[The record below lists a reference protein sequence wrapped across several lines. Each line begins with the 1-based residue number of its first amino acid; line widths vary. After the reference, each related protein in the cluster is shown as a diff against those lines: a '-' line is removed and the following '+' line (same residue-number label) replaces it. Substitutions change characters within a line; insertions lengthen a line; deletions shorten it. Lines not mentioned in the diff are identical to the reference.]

1 MRFTAENNALIGRL
15 HRETLRIEG
24 WGTDALRVRSTLLR
38 NLPDTDHALTEEV
51 AHSAE
56 VKIDGIHAEIVNGNI
71 KATVNEVGIICFY
84 KKDEKGEWKLI
95 LQEYYSLYGGSIRKE
110 SICFKIVSR
119 EFKGLASDSFKL
131 TARFEANKGEKLYG
145 MGQYQQPQLNIKG
158 CTLPLEQRNSQVSVP
173 FLVSSL
179 GYGML
184 WNNPAT
190 GEVTFGENITKW
202 VADETDALDYWITVA
217 DSPKQL
223 VENYT
228 ACVGRTPVMSDD
240 YLGLWQCKLRYRTP
254 EEVLSVARKYKELG
268 IKLDVIV
275 IDFFHWPYQ
284 GEWKFDKTYWPDDK
298 LKAMIDELHGMGT
311 KVMVSVWPS
320 VDKRG
325 ETFYEMDM
333 KGLLVTTEY
342 GSQQTYDYQGDCG
355 TTDFFNPEAQEYIWN
370 RCKTNYLDKGIDLFW
385 LDNSEPDLVSYDF
398 NNYRYYTGRATK
410 VSCEYPK
417 KYVEAFYNGMEAE
430 GRTDYVNLVRSAW
443 VGSQKYRTLVWTG
456 DVQSNFIA
464 FKDQVVAGQNMGL
477 AGIPWWTTDIGG
489 FMTEN
494 VNDPEFVE
502 LLIRWYQYGVFCP
515 IFRMHGDRGP
525 FDIEPLDNR
534 DFGGGY
540 LHTGQPNELWSYG
553 DEAYKIMRKYLDVRL
568 SLKDYISGLMKEAS
582 QNGSPLIRTMFYE
595 FPEDEKCWSLP
606 DQFMFGPDYLVAPI
620 FEAGAT
626 ERTLYLP
633 AGKWQNLET
642 GEVIDNIGAGC
653 DITVPAPLDVIPVF
667 KRV

>member
-1 MRFTAENNALIGRL
+1 MFFNKEDNALICKL

-24 WGTDALRVRSTLLR
+24 WGKNALRVRSTILR
-38 NLPDTDHALTEEV
+38 NIPENDHALTEEV
-51 AHSAE
+51 KKNAE
-56 VKIDGIHAEIVNGNI
+56 ISIGENSAEIVNGDI
-71 KATVNEVGIICFY
+71 KATVNEVGIVCFY
-84 KKDEKGEWKLI
+84 KKNAEGKFELI
-95 LQEYYSLYGGSIRKE
+95 LQEYYSFYGGSIRKE
-110 SICFKIVSR
+110 SICFKTKSR
-119 EFKGLASDSFKL
+119 EYKSKASDAFKL
-131 TARFEANKGEKLYG
+131 EVRFESDPEEKLFG
-145 MGQYQQPQLNIKG
+145 MGQYQQPFLNIKG
-158 CTLPLEQRNSQVSVP
+158 CVMPLEQRNSQVSVP
-173 FLVSSL
+173 FLVSSK

-190 GEVTFGENITKW
+190 GEVTFGNNITKW
-202 VADETDALDYWITVA
+202 VADETDEMDYWITVA
-217 DSPKQL
+217 DKPAEL

-228 ACVGRTPVMSDD
+228 ECVGRTPVMSED

-284 GEWKFDKTYWPDDK
+284 GEWRFDETYWSHDK
-298 LKAMIDELHGMGT
+298 VKAMLDELHGMGT

-325 ETFYEMDM
+325 CNYYELDQ

-342 GSQQTYDYQGDCG
+342 GSDQTYDYQGDCG
-355 TTDFFNPEAQEYIWN
+355 TVDFFNPEAQKFVWDK
-370 RCKTNYLDKGIDLFW
+370 CKENYRDLGIDLFW
-385 LDNSEPDLVSYDF
+385 LDNSEPDLVKYDF
-398 NNYRYYTGRATK
+398 DNYRYYTGRASK

-417 KYVEAFYNGMEAE
+417 KYVQAFSDGLTAE
-430 GRTDYVNLVRSAW
+430 GDDNFVNLVRSAW

-456 DVQSNFIA
+456 DVQSNFTA
-464 FKDQVVAGQNMGL
+464 FKDQVIAGQNIGL

-489 FMTEN
+489 FMTED

-502 LLIRWYQYGVFCP
+502 LLLRWYQFGVFCP

-525 FDIEPLDNR
+525 YDIEPLDNR

-553 DEAYKIMRKYLDVRL
+553 EEAYKIMRKYLDLRL

-582 QNGSPLIRTMFYE
+582 RTGAPLIRTMFYE
-595 FPEDEKCWSLP
+595 FPEDEKCWNLP
-606 DQFMFGPDYLVAPI
+606 LQYMFGPDYLVAPI

-633 AGKWQNLET
+633 AGKWQNIET
-642 GEVIDNIGAGC
+642 GEIVSGGC
-653 DITVPAPLDVIPVF
+653 DITVPAPIDVIPVF